1 MKNTLLLKATDEI
14 TIERISGG
22 IPLIKAHSEQD
33 MYFGIGYC
41 HAIDRGMQMM
51 IMKILGTGTA
61 SKYLSGDDEM
71 LEMDLFFRRMN
82 WHNNITDE
90 LAKLSQNQADLLQA
104 YCDGVNAAFAKKKPW
119 ELKLLLGFK
128 DFKWEKEDVV
138 IQARMAGY
146 LTLAQSQGE
155 IERLFVQMVQNDVSK
170 ELLNELFPN
179 ILGDYDEAL
188 LKKIKLNEKVVP
200 DAVKWNVSSS
210 AFMASNNWV
219 ITGKRTAS
227 GFPLLANDPHLEI
240 NRLPAV
246 WYELVVR
253 VGERFAYSSTMPGI
267 PILLVSRTNE
277 LAWGATYTFMD
288 ATDSWIEN
296 CKDGK
301 YFKDNAWHEFTK
313 RTEFIERKKGKTE
326 KIIFYENEHGVLDGD
341 PFVEGYYLSTRWSG
355 AKSGAQSIAAGFNM
369 WKASNVKDGMNFIG
383 KLEPSFSWVLADK
396 HGNIGFQ
403 MSGLLPVRK
412 KGISG
417 FAPIEGWSSENDW
430 QGYYEHTKL
439 PRAYNPEEG
448 YIITTNNNLNHLGE
462 VAPIN
467 MPMGEYRADR
477 IRQLIESEEKN
488 SIEST
493 RKIHFDTYSLE
504 AELFMEIIRPL
515 LPDNELGNLL
525 KEWDLRYD
533 IDSKGATLFEMI
545 YRSLYFEVFGKAM
558 GIELIDFLKNQS
570 GIFIDFYANFDRI
583 LLSEHSA
590 WFKGRSREE
599 IYKKAIENALK
610 IKPEPWGKIN
620 QITLTNM
627 LLGGKFPR
635 FMGFDKGPFPVRG
648 GRATV
653 HQGQV
658 YQNAGRKTSFAPSY
672 RLITDMAENVVHTN
686 LAGGVSDRSFSK
698 GYNNDF
704 SNWMEGIYKK
714 IKL

>member
-1 MKNTLLLKATDEI
+1 
-14 TIERISGG
+14 
-22 IPLIKAHSEQD
+22 
-33 MYFGIGYC
+33 
-41 HAIDRGMQMM
+41 
-51 IMKILGTGTA
+51 
-61 SKYLSGDDEM
+61 
-71 LEMDLFFRRMN
+71 
-82 WHNNITDE
+82 
-90 LAKLSQNQADLLQA
+90 
-104 YCDGVNAAFAKKKPW
+104 
-119 ELKLLLGFK
+119 
-128 DFKWEKEDVV
+128 
-138 IQARMAGY
+138 
-146 LTLAQSQGE
+146 
-155 IERLFVQMVQNDVSK
+155 
-170 ELLNELFPN
+170 
-179 ILGDYDEAL
+179 
-188 LKKIKLNEKVVP
+188 
-200 DAVKWNVSSS
+200 
-210 AFMASNNWV
+210 
-219 ITGKRTAS
+219 
-227 GFPLLANDPHLEI
+227 
-240 NRLPAV
+240 
-246 WYELVVR
+246 
-253 VGERFAYSSTMPGI
+253 
-267 PILLVSRTNE
+267 
-277 LAWGATYTFMD
+277 
-288 ATDSWIEN
+288 
-296 CKDGK
+296 
-301 YFKDNAWHEFTK
+301 
-313 RTEFIERKKGKTE
+313 
-326 KIIFYENEHGVLDGD
+326 
-341 PFVEGYYLSTRWSG
+341 
-355 AKSGAQSIAAGFNM
+355 
-369 WKASNVKDGMNFIG
+369 
-383 KLEPSFSWVLADK
+383 
-396 HGNIGFQ
+396 